1 MKIRKESGQNL
12 IEVTFAVAIII
23 LVITGVVILM
33 AYTMG
38 NKTKVFDRKKAS
50 QVAEIV
56 TESLVEQKRND
67 SENFWRLTNI
77 SDPSTLP
84 DVPEYFYTVGFTNI
98 DTGLNSNCGVGV
110 TDCANVV
117 IEVSSQDET
126 QSVIFNR
133 FFTRK

>member
-1 MKIRKESGQNL
+1 MKIRKDSGQNL
-12 IEVTFAVAIII
+12 IEVTFAIAIII
-23 LVITGVVILM
+23 MVITGVVILM
-33 AYTMG
+33 VYTMG

-56 TESLVEQKRND
+56 TEGLVEQKRND
-67 SENFWRLTNI
+67 SENFWKLIDIGET
-77 SDPSTLP
+77 SLSGLS
-84 DVPEYFYTVGFTNI
+84 EYVYTVGFTNI
-98 DTGLNSNCGVGV
+98 DTGMNSNCGVGI

-117 IEVSSQDET
+117 IEVSSQDNT

>member
-1 MKIRKESGQNL
+1 MKIRKDSGQNL
-12 IEVTFAVAIII
+12 IEVTFAIAIII
-23 LVITGVVILM
+23 MVITGVVMLM
-33 AYTMG
+33 VYTMG

-56 TESLVEQKRND
+56 TEGLVEQKRND
-67 SENFWRLTNI
+67 SENFWKLIDIGET
-77 SDPSTLP
+77 SLSGL
-84 DVPEYFYTVGFTNI
+84 PEYVYTVGFTNI
-98 DTGLNSNCGVGV
+98 DTGMNSNCGVGI

-117 IEVSSQDET
+117 IEVSSQDNT